1 MKHNILEK
9 TKALFD
15 KIKNL
20 KHIKV
25 IAVVI
30 LGLLLVGCY
39 YLSIDNY
46 QENTTST
53 EKIDNSTQNFSS
65 SAEYTSYLEN
75 KLKSVISSLK
85 GVGETEVVIT
95 LEKGFEY
102 IYQTK
107 DETKTLSNG
116 TSLTTSEIV
125 LVDGQPLI
133 IEEIYPV
140 VKGVIVIAQG
150 SDNVATKLDIIN
162 IIQTV
167 IEIDASKI
175 SIKQGK

>member
-1 MKHNILEK
+1 MKIKIIEK
-9 TKALFD
+9 AKALAE
-15 KIKNL
+15 KIKKI
-20 KHIKV
+20 KHIK
-25 IAVVI
+25 IIAAVVA
-30 LGLLLVGCY
+30 GLLLISCY
-39 YLSIDNY
+39 YISIDNSSK
-46 QENTTST
+46 TTNEI
-53 EKIDNSTQNFSS
+53 EKIDNSNQKFSTS
-65 SAEYTSYLEN
+65 TEYTQYLEN

-102 IYQTK
+102 IYQTQ

-116 TSLTTSEIV
+116 TSLTTSNIV

-133 IEEIYPV
+133 TEEIYPV
-140 VKGVIVIAQG
+140 VKGVVVIAQG

-167 IEIDASKI
+167 IEIDVSRI
-175 SIKQGK
+175 SINQGK

>member
-1 MKHNILEK
+1 MKINIVE
-9 TKALFD
+9 
-15 KIKNL
+15 KIKIIVEKL
-20 KHIKV
+20 KNVRHIKV
-25 IAVVI
+25 ITAIIV
-30 LGLLLVGCY
+30 GLLFVGCY
-39 YLSIDNY
+39 YISLTPSRETSTSID
-46 QENTTST
+46 
-53 EKIDNSTQNFSS
+53 KIDNSNQNFSS
-65 SAEYTSYLEN
+65 SSEYTHYLEN

-102 IYQTK
+102 IYQTE

-116 TSLTTSEIV
+116 TSLTTSNIV

-133 IEEIYPV
+133 TKEIYPI
-140 VKGVIVIAQG
+140 VKGVVVIAQG
-150 SDNVATKLDIIN
+150 IDNVATRLDIVN